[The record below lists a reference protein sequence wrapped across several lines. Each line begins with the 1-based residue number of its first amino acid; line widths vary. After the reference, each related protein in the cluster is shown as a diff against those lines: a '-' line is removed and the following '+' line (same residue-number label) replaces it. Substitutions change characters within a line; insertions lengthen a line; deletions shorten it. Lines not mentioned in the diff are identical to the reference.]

1 MGPAQFIPSTW
12 NLFTDRLKKLLGQ
25 AADPWIIKDSFTAA
39 ALYLSDLGA
48 SAQTY
53 AKESAAA
60 SRYYG
65 GSSAYARSVLNRASC
80 IQTFIDNDT
89 MTSSCQSLILGR

>member
-1 MGPAQFIPSTW
+1 MGPAQFIASTW
-12 NLFTDRLKKLLGQ
+12 NLLADRLKSILGVT
-25 AADPWIIKDSFTAA
+25 ADPWGVKDSFAAA

-53 AKESAAA
+53 AKESGAA

-65 GSSAYARSVLNRASC
+65 GSSAYARSVMNRASC
-80 IQTFIDNDT
+80 IQTFIDSGT
-89 MTSSCQSLILGR
+89 MTSDCQALIF

>member
-12 NLFTDRLKKLLGQ
+12 NLFAARLKAVLGK
-25 AADPWIIKDSFTAA
+25 AADPWAIKDSFTASGM
-39 ALYLSDLGA
+39 YLADLGA
-48 SAQTY
+48 IAQTTS
-53 AKESAAA
+53 KESSAA

-80 IQTFIDNDT
+80 IQSFMDSGT
-89 MTSSCQSLILGR
+89 MSTYCENLIF